1 MTKEIKLDKKA
12 LEWACKQLMIN
23 SAKNDKVIKE
33 STSLSEHVK
42 FISWINELSYIQ
54 TLMLFFDN
62 KYIKVNEQHVAEP
75 QIRQKESKIK
85 TALKYGLA
93 GVAGGMVNNGT
104 GLAAMLVYYFYR
116 RSNDVCHNQCK
127 TSADS
132 KKCQYIC
139 RVTAAN
145 QVLNNIKSEIGKC
158 NKMSKPD
165 KCRNNLQK
173 MANKWNKIL
182 MHNKA
187 KLDQL

>member
-116 RSNDVCHNQCK
+116 DQM
-127 TSADS
+127 
-132 KKCQYIC
+132 IF
-139 RVTAAN
+139 VTINVKHQLIVRNAN
-145 QVLNNIKSEIGKC
+145 IFAELLQLIKF
-158 NKMSKPD
+158 
-165 KCRNNLQK
+165 
-173 MANKWNKIL
+173 
-182 MHNKA
+182 
-187 KLDQL
+187 